1 MANRLKMAQQKAI
14 QALREKG
21 WSQRRIARE
30 LRVNRETVGRYVR
43 LAEQASQGDEDSKP
57 ALSIPGSDPPKPAIS
72 IPGSAGRQSLC
83 EPFQEAMTGG
93 LESRFIGIGATDLA
107 GLDPRARL

>member
-14 QALREKG
+14 QALSEKG

-43 LAEQASQGDEDSKP
+43 LAEQPSQGDEDSKP

-72 IPGSAGRQSLC
+72 IAGSAGRQSLC
-83 EPFQEAMTGG
+83 APLRESILGKLDQG
-93 LESRFIGIGATDLA
+93 LSAQSR
-107 GLDPRARL
+107 